1 MNKKNILGASEAM
14 NNLEENSLKLSG
26 VVTELTDLKENL
38 GDLNNE
44 VKKAQ
49 ETNKEGNKNLLAFA
63 KTVEAVQDKLAQEI
77 RLRITEN
84 AAEQNSRLKD
94 ANEKI
99 ASVDIKLESLKVE
112 ILKTTQGTTEVLN
125 AIEQSNQKFNSFQ
138 NRFYLFLLL
147 ALLLAAYLGAEKFG
161 LI

>member
-38 GDLNNE
+38 GDLNDE

-63 KTVEAVQDKLAQEI
+63 KTVEEVQDKLAQEI

-99 ASVDIKLESLKVE
+99 ASVNIKLESLKVE
-112 ILKTTQGTTEVLN
+112 VLKTTQGTTEVLN
-125 AIEQSNQKFNSFQ
+125 SIEENNQKFNSFQ

-147 ALLLAAYLGAEKFG
+147 ALLLAAYFGAEKFG